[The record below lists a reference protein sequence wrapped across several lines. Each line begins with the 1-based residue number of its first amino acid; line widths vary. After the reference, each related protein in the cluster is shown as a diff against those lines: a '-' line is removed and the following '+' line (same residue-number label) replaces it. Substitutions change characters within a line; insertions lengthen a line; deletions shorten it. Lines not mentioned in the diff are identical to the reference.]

1 MALGLLGAGVAY
13 AADGD
18 ASLSSLTRNA
28 DGAVNGVLTVQPFG
42 NTPAV
47 VDTGSLVLTADGRDF
62 PAKAQSAS
70 SVERSAILLIDRSG
84 SMRETGMA
92 TVRSSVQ
99 QFLQI
104 VPKDIK
110 VGVVS
115 FADTPD
121 VGRRPDAGPRRH
133 PGGGRRPQVVGR
145 HRPLR
150 RPQPGHRHARR
161 GRRPQHHHPQR
172 RQGHHQHAEGAARR
186 AEAQGER
193 RPGPGDRLQ
202 DQLHRQPRARVPRR
216 RRAGLSDRRR
226 EQRKGVGGRLLLR
239 REGAGQPGVLDRAD
253 AGRLR
258 AAGRHAAR
266 YRERQALHRD
276 LDGRLR

>member
-1 MALGLLGAGVAY
+1 MTNNRMRLGLAGLLAMALGLLGAGVAN

-28 DGAVNGVLTVQPFG
+28 DGSVNGVLTVQPFG

-115 FADTPD
+115 FADTPNLD
-121 VGRRPDAGPRRH
+121 VAPTQD
-133 PGGGRRPQVVGR
+133 
-145 HRPLR
+145 
-150 RPQPGHRHARR
+150 HAAI
-161 GRRPQHHHPQR
+161 Q
-172 RQGHHQHAEGAARR
+172 AAVDGLSRR
-186 AEAQGER
+186 ATPLSTTGSAW
-193 RPGPGDRLQ
+193 PSTPSAL
-202 DQLHRQPRARVPRR
+202 PATAASSFSATARTPS
-216 RRAGLSDRRR
+216 A
-226 EQRKGVGGRLLLR
+226 
-239 REGAGQPGVLDRAD
+239 P
-253 AGRLR
+253 
-258 AAGRHAAR
+258 
-266 YRERQALHRD
+266 
-276 LDGRLR
+276 